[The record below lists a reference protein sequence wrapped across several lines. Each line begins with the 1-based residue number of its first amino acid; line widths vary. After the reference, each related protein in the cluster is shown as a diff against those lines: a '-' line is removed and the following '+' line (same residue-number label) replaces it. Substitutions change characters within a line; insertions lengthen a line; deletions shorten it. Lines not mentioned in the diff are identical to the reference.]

1 MKVLK
6 EDTLENA
13 VARDAEKVTF
23 KGDIEAAL
31 DRALKVA
38 RDNATLGESEYDNI
52 LLIGG
57 QGVGKTARATSWA
70 KERGINLVYVDA
82 KSLDE
87 TDLGGALAPDLKNGK
102 AVKLSTDTLDL
113 LDKPNSV
120 LFLDELNRARPNIR
134 GTLLS
139 LVNDH
144 YIYDA
149 HGEGGRRSF
158 PNMLFTIAAI
168 NPPNMAFPNV
178 DQLDPAELG
187 RYRQVEVVA
196 NKKQHLGYL
205 ENKFDK
211 NIKAAQKAGNDQLAK
226 ELAGKKALAQKIV
239 SDKRF
244 DYDGEQ
250 EEYEAAQAGFPS
262 LSPRTFTKALVA
274 SDGTKDDFLNIIQ
287 TMFVPETV
295 NKLEQILSDYVDV
308 DDKANSVFKT
318 DDGEE
323 VAPGFAKKQNNLF
336 DTLMSSGIL
345 D

>member
-13 VARDAEKVTF
+13 VARDAQKVTF
-23 KGDIEAAL
+23 KGDVEAAL

-38 RDNATLGESEYDNI
+38 RDNAILGESEYDNV

-149 HGEGGRRSF
+149 HGDGGRRSF

-168 NPPNMAFPNV
+168 NPPNIAYPNV
-178 DQLDPAELG
+178 YQLDPAELG

-196 NKKQHLGYL
+196 NKRQHLGYL

-295 NKLEQILSDYVDV
+295 SKLEQILSDYVDV

-323 VAPGFAKKQNNLF
+323 VAPGFAKKQNSLF
-336 DTLMSSGIL
+336 DTLMGSGIL

>member
-196 NKKQHLGYL
+196 NKRQHLGYL

-295 NKLEQILSDYVDV
+295 SKLEQILSDYVDV

-323 VAPGFAKKQNNLF
+323 VAPGFAKKQNSLF

>member
-38 RDNATLGESEYDNI
+38 RENATLGESDYDNI
-52 LLIGG
+52 LLVGG

-70 KERGINLVYVDA
+70 KEKGINLVYVDA

-87 TDLGGALAPDLKNGK
+87 TDLGGALAPDLEHGK

-149 HGEGGRRSF
+149 HAEGGRRSF

-187 RYRQVEVVA
+187 RYRQVAVVA
-196 NKKQHLGYL
+196 NKRQHLGYL
-205 ENKFDK
+205 ENRFNK
-211 NIKAAQKAGNDQLAK
+211 NIEAAKKAGDDQLAK
-226 ELAGKKALAQKIV
+226 ELTGKKALAQKIV

-244 DYDGEQ
+244 DYDGEE
-250 EEYEAAQAGFPS
+250 EEYNAAQAGLPS

-274 SDGTKDDFLNIIQ
+274 SDGTKDDFLDIVQ

-295 NKLEQILSDYVDV
+295 SKLEQILSDYVDV

-323 VAPGFAKKQNNLF
+323 VAPGFAKKQNSLF

>member
-38 RDNATLGESEYDNI
+38 RDNVTLGESEYDNI

-196 NKKQHLGYL
+196 NKRQHLGYL

-226 ELAGKKALAQKIV
+226 ELTGKKALAQKIV

-295 NKLEQILSDYVDV
+295 SKLEQILSDYVDV

-323 VAPGFAKKQNNLF
+323 VAPGFAKKQNSLF

>member
-178 DQLDPAELG
+178 DQLDSAELG

-196 NKKQHLGYL
+196 NKRQHLGYL

-250 EEYEAAQAGFPS
+250 EEYEATQAGFPS

-295 NKLEQILSDYVDV
+295 SKLEQILSDYVDV

-323 VAPGFAKKQNNLF
+323 VAPGFAKKQNSLF

>member
-13 VARDAEKVTF
+13 VARDAQKVTF
-23 KGDIEAAL
+23 KGDVEAAL

-38 RDNATLGESEYDNI
+38 RDNAILGESEYDNV

-196 NKKQHLGYL
+196 NKRQHLGYL

-295 NKLEQILSDYVDV
+295 SKLEQILSDYVDV

-323 VAPGFAKKQNNLF
+323 VAPGFAKKQNSLF
-336 DTLMSSGIL
+336 DTLMGSGIL

>member
-38 RDNATLGESEYDNI
+38 RDNATLGEDEYDNI

-196 NKKQHLGYL
+196 NKRQHLGYL

-244 DYDGEQ
+244 NYDGEQ

-295 NKLEQILSDYVDV
+295 SKLEQILSDYVDV

-323 VAPGFAKKQNNLF
+323 VAPGFAKKQNSLF